1 MLSELLYGWRSDVG
15 AFNVFHYITF
25 RSALGALSAFLACFL
40 LLPRWIEWFRRRGVG
55 QVIRSD
61 GPSSHGPKAG
71 TPTMGGFV
79 VVGAIG
85 VGIALWAKP
94 GPLVWLSMLALAWFG
109 GIGLVDDLR
118 KLRERHS
125 RGLSARAKL
134 FWQFTGAIVIAVL
147 YLYATQGGLEQ
158 PGRLTLPFWKHDV
171 LVPAWAYVL
180 LASFVM
186 VGTTNAV
193 NLTDGLDGLAAGSL
207 ALAAGGL
214 GVMAY
219 LAGNA
224 KFSGYLHIPF
234 VPAAGELSVVL
245 AILVGACLGF
255 LWFNAPPAQIFMGD
269 VGALGMGGLL
279 GAVAVFA
286 RAEIALV
293 VFGAVFV
300 VEALSVLA
308 QVGFYKL
315 RRRRI
320 LLMAPLH
327 HHFELRGVPEPKVI
341 VRFWIFSV
349 LLIIAM
355 LMTLKLR

>member
-1 MLSELLYGWRSDVG
+1 VLSELLFSWRDSFG
-15 AFNVFHYITF
+15 ALNVFHYITF

-55 QVIRSD
+55 QIIRAD
-61 GPSSHGPKAG
+61 GPSSHGQKAG
-71 TPTMGGFV
+71 TPTMGGFIV
-79 VVGAIG
+79 VTAIAAG
-85 VGIALWAKP
+85 MMLWAKP
-94 GPLVWLSMLALAWFG
+94 GPLVWLSLLALAWFG
-109 GIGLVDDLR
+109 AIGLVDDLR

-134 FWQFTGAIVIAVL
+134 AWQIAGAAGLAAL
-147 YLYATQGGLEQ
+147 YLHLTQGGLDQ
-158 PGRLTLPFWKHDV
+158 PGRLALPFWKHDV
-171 LVPAWAYVL
+171 MVPGWAYVL
-180 LASFVM
+180 LATVVM

-214 GVMAY
+214 AVMAY

-224 KFSGYLHIPF
+224 RFSAYLNIPF
-234 VPAAGELSVVL
+234 VPAAGELAVVL
-245 AILVGACLGF
+245 AILTGACLGF
-255 LWFNAPPAQIFMGD
+255 LWFNAPPAQVFMGD

-286 RAEIALV
+286 RAEIALI

-300 VEALSVLA
+300 IEALSVLA